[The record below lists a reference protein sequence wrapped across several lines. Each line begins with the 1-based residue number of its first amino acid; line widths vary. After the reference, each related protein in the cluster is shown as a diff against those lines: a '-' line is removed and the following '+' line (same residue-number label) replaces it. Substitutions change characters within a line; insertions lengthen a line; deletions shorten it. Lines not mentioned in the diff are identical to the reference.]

1 MTFTLMKNISEREA
15 LTKSLTTLETLT
27 GSLRNQSSII
37 DPVIEVTGIASST
50 VTSCNYAYI
59 PEFGRYY
66 FVKNI
71 TSVRNNVWV
80 IQCHVDVLKT
90 YATQIK
96 AQTAVV
102 RRQEKNWN
110 LYLDDG
116 IFKTYQNPQIIT
128 KAFPAGFTTQN
139 FVLAVAGGN

>member
-1 MTFTLMKNISEREA
+1 MTFTLMSNNSEREA

-37 DPVIEVTGIASST
+37 DPVIEVTGIASAT

-71 TSVRNNVWV
+71 ISIRTNVWV

-102 RRQEKNWN
+102 RRQENNWN

>member
-1 MTFTLMKNISEREA
+1 MTFTLMTNNSEREA

-37 DPVIEVTGIASST
+37 DPVIEVTGITSGT
-50 VTSCNYAYI
+50 VTACNYAHI

-71 TSVRNNVWV
+71 TSIRTNVWV
-80 IQCHVDVLKT
+80 ISCHVDVLQT
-90 YATQIK
+90 YTTQIK
-96 AQTAVV
+96 AQTAVIK
-102 RRQEKNWN
+102 RQENLWN

-128 KAFPAGFTTQN
+128 KAFPSGFGTQN
-139 FVLAVAGGN
+139 FVLAIAGG

>member
-1 MTFTLMKNISEREA
+1 MTFTLMVNNSEREA

-37 DPVIEVTGIASST
+37 DPVIEVTGIVSAT

-71 TSVRNNVWV
+71 ISIRANVWV
-80 IQCHVDVLKT
+80 IQCHVDVLGT

-102 RRQEKNWN
+102 RRQENLWN

-116 IFKTYQNPQIIT
+116 IFKTYQNPKIIT

>member
-1 MTFTLMKNISEREA
+1 MKNNSERKA
-15 LTKSLTTLETLT
+15 LTKSITTLETLT

-37 DPVIEVTGIASST
+37 DPVIEVTGIAPST
-50 VTSCNYAYI
+50 VTSCNYAHI

-71 TSVRNNVWV
+71 ISIRTNVWV
-80 IQCHVDVLKT
+80 IQCHVDVLGT

-102 RRQEKNWN
+102 RRQEKSWN

-128 KAFPAGFTTQN
+128 KLFPAGFTTQN
-139 FVLAVAGGN
+139 FVLAIAGG

>member
-1 MTFTLMKNISEREA
+1 MTFTLMKNKSERET
-15 LTKSLTTLETLT
+15 LTKALTTLETLT
-27 GSLRNQSSII
+27 GSLRKQSSII
-37 DPVIEVTGIASST
+37 DPVIEVTGIASGT
-50 VTSCNYAYI
+50 VIACNYAYI

-71 TSVRNNVWV
+71 TSVRTNVW
-80 IQCHVDVLKT
+80 IIECHVDVLGT

-102 RRQEKNWN
+102 RRQENSWN

-116 IFKTYQNPQIIT
+116 IFKTYQNPKIIT
-128 KAFPAGFTTQN
+128 KAFPSGFTTQN
-139 FVLAVAGGN
+139 FVIAVAGGN

>member
-1 MTFTLMKNISEREA
+1 MTFTLMTNTSESKS
-15 LTKSLTTLETLT
+15 LTKTLTTLETLT

-37 DPVIEVTGIASST
+37 DPVIEVTGILSST
-50 VTSCNYAYI
+50 VTGCNYAYI

-71 TSVRNNVWV
+71 TSVRANVWV
-80 IQCHVDVLKT
+80 IECHVDVLST

-96 AQTAVV
+96 AQTAVI
-102 RRQEKNWN
+102 RRQEKKWN

-116 IFKTYQNPQIIT
+116 IFKTYQNPEIIT
-128 KAFPAGFTTQN
+128 KAFPSGFATQQ
-139 FVLAVAGGN
+139 FVMAIAGG

>member
-1 MTFTLMKNISEREA
+1 MTFTLMKNTSEREA

-27 GSLRNQSSII
+27 GALRNQSSII
-37 DPVIEVTGIASST
+37 DPVIEVTGIAPAT

-71 TSVRNNVWV
+71 ISIRTNVWV
-80 IQCHVDVLKT
+80 IQCHVDVLGT

-102 RRQEKNWN
+102 RRQENSWN

-116 IFKTYQNPQIIT
+116 IFKTYQNPKIIT

>member
-1 MTFTLMKNISEREA
+1 MTFTLMTNISERES

-37 DPVIEVTGIASST
+37 DPVIEVTGISSGT
-50 VTSCNYAYI
+50 VTACNYAYI

-71 TSVRNNVWV
+71 TSIRTNVWV
-80 IQCHVDVLKT
+80 IACHVDVLKT

-96 AQTAVV
+96 AQTAVI
-102 RRQEKNWN
+102 RRQENLWN

-116 IFKTYQNPQIIT
+116 IFKVYQNPQIIT
-128 KAFPAGFTTQN
+128 KAFPNGFTTQN

>member
-1 MTFTLMKNISEREA
+1 MTFTLMENTSEREA

-27 GSLRNQSSII
+27 GALRNQSSII

-128 KAFPAGFTTQN
+128 KTFPAGFTTQN

>member
-1 MTFTLMKNISEREA
+1 MTFTLMKNTSEREA

-37 DPVIEVTGIASST
+37 DPIIEVTGILPAT

-71 TSVRNNVWV
+71 ISVRTNVWV
-80 IQCHVDVLKT
+80 IQCHVDVLGT

-96 AQTAVV
+96 AQTAVI
-102 RRQEKNWN
+102 RRQENSWN

-116 IFKTYQNPQIIT
+116 IFKTYQNPEIIT

>member
-1 MTFTLMKNISEREA
+1 MTNNSEREA
-15 LTKSLTTLETLT
+15 ITKSLTTLETLT

-37 DPVIEVTGIASST
+37 DPVIEVTGIASTT

-59 PEFGRYY
+59 PEFERYY

-71 TSVRNNVWV
+71 ISIRANVWV
-80 IQCHVDVLKT
+80 IQCHVDVLGT

-96 AQTAVV
+96 AQTAVI
-102 RRQEKNWN
+102 RRQENSWN

-116 IFKTYQNPQIIT
+116 IFKTYQNPKIIT